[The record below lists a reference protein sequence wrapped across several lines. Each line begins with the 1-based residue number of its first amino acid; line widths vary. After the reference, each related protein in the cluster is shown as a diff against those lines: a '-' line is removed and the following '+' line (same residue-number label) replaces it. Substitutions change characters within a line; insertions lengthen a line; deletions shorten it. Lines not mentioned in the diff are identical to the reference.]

1 MIGICF
7 ILYFLIIKGN
17 NILVPKKLCRK
28 RQETK
33 KTVWGCGSLLDNRL
47 VLGLW
52 VQAIVPPK
60 REGHLL

>member
-7 ILYFLIIKGN
+7 ILYLIIKGN

-28 RQETK
+28 RQTQ
-33 KTVWGCGSLLDNRL
+33 KTVWGCGSLLDYRL
-47 VLGLW
+47 VFGLW